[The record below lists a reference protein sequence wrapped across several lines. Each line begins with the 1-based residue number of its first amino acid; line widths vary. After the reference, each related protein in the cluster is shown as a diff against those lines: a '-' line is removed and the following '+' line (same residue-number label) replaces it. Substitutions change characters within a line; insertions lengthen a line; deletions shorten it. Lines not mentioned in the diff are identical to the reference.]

1 MHEDDGQRDTPDS
14 DENVME
20 QTAPQTIV
28 EHFKIVWAMQPSCK
42 LRV

>member
-1 MHEDDGQRDTPDS
+1 MHEDDGQRDTPDT

-28 EHFKIVWAMQPSCK
+28 EHLKIVWPMQPGCK
-42 LRV
+42 LWE